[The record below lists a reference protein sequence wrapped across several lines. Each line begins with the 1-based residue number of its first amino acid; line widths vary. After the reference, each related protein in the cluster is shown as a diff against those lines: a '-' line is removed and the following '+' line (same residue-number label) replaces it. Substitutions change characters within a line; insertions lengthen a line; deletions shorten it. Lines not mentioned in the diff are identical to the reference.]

1 MEGMDTRRMEM
12 GMGGRITA
20 DRNVRH
26 FKGFWFTSQFHHGH
40 CLLKD
45 ADLIG
50 FPGERQRERERER
63 EREILI
69 FKRTLL
75 YPSRYLQNNLFSKQ
89 QANKYIQIHLIK

>member
-1 MEGMDTRRMEM
+1 
-12 GMGGRITA
+12 MGGRITA

-63 EREILI
+63 QTERERERERERDFDFQKNFIISIL
-69 FKRTLL
+69 
-75 YPSRYLQNNLFSKQ
+75 LFTK
-89 QANKYIQIHLIK
+89 